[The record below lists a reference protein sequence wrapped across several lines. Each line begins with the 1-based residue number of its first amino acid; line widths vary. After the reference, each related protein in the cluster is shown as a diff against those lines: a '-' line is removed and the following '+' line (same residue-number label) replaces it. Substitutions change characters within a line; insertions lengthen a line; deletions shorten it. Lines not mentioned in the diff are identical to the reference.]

1 MTLDAKLSKFYV
13 GQYVFQENSNHQ
25 MCTDYLADDA
35 PTIDAQ
41 SLHVGDH
48 CEINPIPDAN
58 TAIILTNLIY
68 NQVFFKVHHGK
79 IWHHHI

>member
-1 MTLDAKLSKFYV
+1 
-13 GQYVFQENSNHQ
+13 
-25 MCTDYLADDA
+25 MCADYLADDA

-58 TAIILTNLIY
+58 TAIILTNLDI
-68 NQVFFKVHHGK
+68 QSGVFQSTSWEDLAPSYLNHQLFKKKGE
-79 IWHHHI
+79 